1 MTVVLG
7 IAVAV
12 GIAVVVASQTGA
24 LRGPTAKRLTRVVV
38 GFVAIYVLFI
48 AFYWYMGESNGGC
61 C

>member
-24 LRGPTAKRLTRVVV
+24 LRGPTVKRLTRVVV